1 MISYQV
7 EKDLSPDEFIGVL
20 QRSTLGERRPVNDP
34 ERIAAMLAHGN
45 LLLTARHNGNIVGVA
60 RSITDF
66 SFCTYLS
73 DLAVDSDYQHK
84 GIGKE
89 LIRRTQLEAPKA
101 KLILLA
107 APAAAQYY
115 PHIGMKRHEQC
126 FYIDDADELKDIVGM

>member
-7 EKDLSPDEFIGVL
+7 ENNLGPEEFVQVL

-34 ERIAAMLAHGN
+34 ERIAGMLAYGN
-45 LLLTARHNGNIVGVA
+45 LVLTARDNGEIVGVA
-60 RSITDF
+60 RSLTDF

-73 DLAVDSDYQHK
+73 DLAVDMEYQHK

-101 KLILLA
+101 KLILLS
-107 APAAAQYY
+107 APAAVNYY
-115 PHIGMKRHEQC
+115 PHIGMRRHEHC
-126 FYIDDADELKDIVGM
+126 FYIDHADELK

>member
-7 EKDLSPDEFIGVL
+7 ENNLSPDEFTAVL

-45 LLLTARHNGNIVGVA
+45 LILTARDNGNIVGVA
-60 RSITDF
+60 RSLTDF

-73 DLAVDSDYQHK
+73 DLAVDKDYQRK

-89 LIRRTQLEAPKA
+89 LIRRTQSEAPKA

-107 APAAAQYY
+107 APAAVHYY
-115 PHIGMKRHEQC
+115 PHIGMKHHQHC
-126 FYIDDADELKDIVGM
+126 FYIDHADELK

>member
-7 EKDLSPDEFIGVL
+7 ENDLSCDEFISVL

-34 ERIAAMLAHGN
+34 ERITAMLAHGN
-45 LLLTARHNGNIVGVA
+45 LILTARDNGNIIGVA
-60 RSITDF
+60 RSLTDF

-73 DLAVDSDYQHK
+73 DLAVDKDYQRK

-89 LIRRTQLEAPKA
+89 LIRRTQLAAPKA

-107 APAAAQYY
+107 APAAVHYY
-115 PHIGMKRHEQC
+115 PHIGMKRHEYC
-126 FYIDDADELKDIVGM
+126 FYIDHADELK